1 MALLKYPPAERV
13 TSAQTSANQGGQSQE
28 KQDWLDKGIQGAG
41 REAGVNVS
49 NQNADKIGDFANK
62 QVDKKE
68 GE

>member
-1 MALLKYPPAERV
+1 MMHIIQYIYL
-13 TSAQTSANQGGQSQE
+13 SQ
-28 KQDWLDKGIQGAG
+28 
-41 REAGVNVS
+41 S